1 MSNSKLVSKLIKGY
15 EFESWKRHV
24 GRGIVGVLLSLGW
37 VTQTMI
43 YLNDNF

>member
-24 GRGIVGVLLSLGW
+24 GRGIVGVLLSLG
-37 VTQTMI
+37 MG
-43 YLNDNF
+43 YLNDDLSK